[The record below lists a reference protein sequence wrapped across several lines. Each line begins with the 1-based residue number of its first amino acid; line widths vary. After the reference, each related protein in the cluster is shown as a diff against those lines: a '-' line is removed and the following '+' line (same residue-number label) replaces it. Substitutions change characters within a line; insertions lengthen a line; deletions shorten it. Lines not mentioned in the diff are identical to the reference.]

1 MATTKK
7 ASPASVAATAIERF
21 VITPEAIAIA
31 QVEVDAPAYVEQ
43 AKAALLALFKAH
55 KVDPLF
61 FTAPKSEMEKA
72 DNEWVAARDWLWRL
86 AAPVVSVEGVKL
98 DAEGVEAVF
107 NPALTNAALICG
119 KKKGDWKNRINNQVG
134 TKWGKNVVGAAL
146 AAEQKAAEEAA
157 AKAAGPAPEPT
168 AEEKQKALTAENQAW
183 FEGKLQA
190 LFNRT
195 FKEVGGL
202 IDGDI
207 AVVQTAIRTIVK
219 EVGGIKLSTP
229 Q

>member
-7 ASPASVAATAIERF
+7 SPAADTAVERF
-21 VITPEAIAIA
+21 VITQNDIAIA
-31 QVEVDAPAYVEQ
+31 QVEVDAPAYVAQ

-55 KVDPLF
+55 KIESF
-61 FTAPKSEMEKA
+61 HFTAPKLEAEKA
-72 DNEWVAARDWLWRL
+72 DNEWVAARDFLWRL
-86 AAPVVSVEGVKL
+86 AAPVISVEGVKL
-98 DAEGVEAVF
+98 DAEGVAAVF

-146 AAEQKAAEEAA
+146 AAEAKAAEEAA
-157 AKAAGPAPEPT
+157 AAAAGPAPEPT
-168 AEEKQKALTAENQAW
+168 AEEKQAALTAENQAW
-183 FEGKLQA
+183 FQDKLQA

-207 AVVQTAIRTIVK
+207 AEVQNAIRTIAK
-219 EVGGIKLSTP
+219 EVGGVKLSTP